1 MKTINRIAYFLGDYV
16 NFFMIYLIFF
26 ATSLMIIFY
35 IVWQDK
41 KAHDFSRG
49 LNCLIKPHVLSAT
62 FALTFSFGLQ
72 CTF

>member
-1 MKTINRIAYFLGDYV
+1 MVK
-16 NFFMIYLIFF
+16 
-26 ATSLMIIFY
+26 TSLFLLLEYWLRGLDY

-62 FALTFSFGLQ
+62 FALTFSSGLQ
-72 CTF
+72 YTF